1 MMIIMRLTISSIS
14 FWSDNFR
21 QIIIIF
27 HKFKRFKCSYILI
40 LKCVP
45 AFGEYKNDENHY
57 DFFSSFHIDSFRET
71 QTCAVRS
78 THLTPRTK
86 VLLQKIG
93 TFSNALVSLL
103 LGWYAFAL
111 DNVFIQNSNSKS
123 LFAPWIWTLQKYYI
137 ILVSELTNPL

>member
-45 AFGEYKNDENHY
+45 AFGEYAQEWWKSLW
-57 DFFSSFHIDSFRET
+57 FFSSFHIDSFRET

-111 DNVFIQNSNSKS
+111 DDVFIQM
-123 LFAPWIWTLQKYYI
+123 
-137 ILVSELTNPL
+137 VSHYLLLGFGQFKKIK

>member
-71 QTCAVRS
+71 QTFAVRS

-86 VLLQKIG
+86 SPIAKNWHIFKCASIIIIRMVRICV
-93 TFSNALVSLL
+93 T
-103 LGWYAFAL
+103 L
-111 DNVFIQNSNSKS
+111 DNVFIQNSNSNN
-123 LFAPWIWTLQKYYI
+123 I
-137 ILVSELTNPL
+137 ISSNHITESR